1 MAGGVPE
8 TGDLSPLGDAPLD
21 PPILAVKLDAFV
33 GSLTIDTER
42 KRRMCEA
49 VCSLLAMLDA
59 TPGATLQERWEKVE
73 AEWWPRWD
81 AGEDRLRPAKYW
93 TWGPAALVLSR
104 AVRPGWRVLARARV
118 SQWLGWLP
126 DEHPLP
132 GVLEDLQLRVGA
144 VRWSVGVEQQRRA
157 ALLGLRLV
165 LACGYGSIGEITDAD
180 LKAVPVEV
188 ARGIDL
194 LDAVLCEAG
203 GLRRTP
209 QRGAQRRMR
218 QARRSPAELIAGS
231 QIPER
236 FRAVH
241 RLYLEAF
248 QQRISDVY
256 ATTRHKHNSL
266 AHLWAFL
273 DARFPELAGPVDVR
287 RAHMLAFIPY
297 AIERAREVQRR
308 QPALEP
314 GEDRLT
320 AHQWLT
326 DVRCFFADVCTWAT
340 EHGSAFAA
348 FAPPAVPLARQD
360 LVGVGFEKARRRRA
374 KRTLATVL
382 DLEREVPAIRA
393 LALRHWQD
401 AGRRA
406 DAGCGDRRARAGEV
420 DAFWDWALIE
430 LLLQSGLRIEE
441 ACELTSFDVL
451 RRAQPD
457 GRVYYLLHVKPSK
470 FDRARVIPIGDGLG
484 RVIAQIIGHVKRFYG
499 TDHVPACDHWDAME
513 KVPRPTAPYLLQGV
527 GHPSAIAYSAVRD
540 RLARVSRMA
549 GAKRSDGS
557 ELVLRPHDCRRMFAS
572 ELLNN
577 HVPIHVIQA
586 LLGHAAPDT
595 VMVYAKLYPAT
606 LIEEY
611 RKAVR
616 ATYSDFHG
624 PDSLRAPTAD
634 EWREFSAACNLRD
647 MGTHL
652 CALPTG
658 DHCSRGLV
666 CLGCSH
672 AQPKRSAA
680 PIFRRMLS
688 SHERA
693 LDRARQAREPAG
705 QLAARELEIQ
715 RIQGALR
722 RADELTDDVAA
733 ALEAVA

>member
-1 MAGGVPE
+1 VPE
-8 TGDLSPLGDAPLD
+8 ADLSGLCDAPLD
-21 PPILAVKLDAFV
+21 APALAASLKAFV
-33 GSLTIDTER
+33 ASLTFGAER
-42 KRRMCEA
+42 KRQMRHA
-49 VCSLLAMLDA
+49 TASLAAILDA
-59 TPGATLQERWEKVE
+59 TPGGTLQQRWERVE
-73 AEWWPRWD
+73 AEEWPRWD
-81 AGEDRLRPAKYW
+81 AGDDRPWPAKNW

-104 AVRPGWRVLARARV
+104 AVRPGWTLLPRARL

-126 DEHPLP
+126 DGHSLP
-132 GVLEDLQLRVGA
+132 DVFADLKWRVAGVE
-144 VRWSVGVEQQRRA
+144 WSVGEEPQRRA

-165 LACGYGSIGEITDAD
+165 LAGGYQSIGEITDAD
-180 LKAVPVEV
+180 LKAVPVDV
-188 ARGIDL
+188 ARGLDL
-194 LDAVLCEAG
+194 LDAVLCDVGALG
-203 GLRRTP
+203 RTP

-218 QARRSPAELIAGS
+218 STRRSPAELIANS
-231 QIPER
+231 KVPER
-236 FRAVH
+236 FREVH
-241 RLYLEAF
+241 RLYLEAY
-248 QQRISDVY
+248 QARISDVY

-273 DARFPELAGPVDVR
+273 DERFPEIAGPAEIR
-287 RAHMLAFIPY
+287 RAHVVAFIPH
-297 AIERAREVQRR
+297 AIARAREVQRAR
-308 QPALEP
+308 PTLEP

-326 DVRCFFADVCTWAT
+326 DVRCFFADVCVWAT
-340 EHGSAFAA
+340 EDGSPFAE
-348 FAPPAVPLARQD
+348 FAPPTVPLERHD

-382 DLEREVPAIRA
+382 DLERAVPGMRA
-393 LALRHWQD
+393 LATRRWQD
-401 AGRRA
+401 AERLA
-406 DAGCGDRRARAGEV
+406 EQAPGDRRAAAGEV
-420 DAFWDWALIE
+420 DAFWDWALLE

-441 ACELTSFDVL
+441 ACELTTLDVL
-451 RRAQPD
+451 RRTQPD

-484 RVIAQIIGHVKRFYG
+484 RVIAQIIAHVKRFYG
-499 TDHVPACDHWDAME
+499 TDHVPACDHWDSKE
-513 KVPRPTAPYLLQGV
+513 KIPWPTAPYLLQGV
-527 GHPSAIAYSAVRD
+527 GHPSPIAYSAVRD

-549 GAKRSDGS
+549 GARRADGS

-577 HVPIHVIQA
+577 NVPVHVIGA
-586 LLGHAAPDT
+586 LLGHVGLDT

-606 LIEEY
+606 LIDEY

-624 PDSLRAPTAD
+624 PDSLRAPTAE

-680 PIFRRMLS
+680 PIFQRMLT

-693 LDRARQAREPAG
+693 LGRAREAG
-705 QLAARELEIQ
+705 RAGRPD
-715 RIQGALR
+715 R
-722 RADELTDDVAA
+722 RARTRGSAD
-733 ALEAVA
+733 